1 VCVTAFVFISTITA
15 KFIYAEEATISPA
28 TEITA
33 NSTGKVMV
41 PVKSLAEGDLQRY
54 SVDVNGTKVRFL
66 LYRKPDGKVV
76 SVFDACQICGGIGFY
91 KGSSGIV
98 CKNCAAPIN
107 PQSVGQSGGCNPIPL
122 ESAQNGDSVVISVTD
137 LAKQVGQFSK

>member
-1 VCVTAFVFISTITA
+1 MVTAE
-15 KFIYAEEATISPA
+15 FIYAQGITISPA
-28 TEITA
+28 TDLKPDA
-33 NSTGKVMV
+33 NGKVTV
-41 PVKSLAEGDLQRY
+41 STKGLAEGDLPRY

-66 LYRKPDGKVV
+66 LYRKPDGKVA
-76 SVFDACQICGGIGFY
+76 SVFDACQICGGVGFY
-91 KGSSGIV
+91 KGSSGLI

-122 ESAQNGDSVVISVTD
+122 EATQSGDSVVISITD